1 MNLASNS
8 SSSASAT
15 LVQPATLKDIPRAR
29 TERSALDRLDA
40 VLRKHFHN
48 PDVQA
53 IRVVMATIK
62 SHYMNLGDPAWL
74 FVIAP
79 PGSGKTT
86 TTVMGAAG
94 LPQVQILGSWSAS
107 TFLSGFHGAKQ
118 PGLLEKLGDTTEH
131 DKTFITNGDG
141 IFICKDFT
149 TVISMQR
156 DRRAEI
162 LSQLREIHDGEF
174 RKDFGTGVTKIWRGR
189 VTMIAAVTPALDHA
203 HGMSAALGERFLK
216 IRWDRPELE
225 AGEAAID
232 QQTSERNIAPALI
245 KAVGD
250 VFLDASTTVPEI
262 SNAVRRQIATIANL
276 VAFAR
281 THVYRNAFGNR
292 EILDVS
298 VPEANTRI
306 AKGLAAIARGDAA
319 LQRKDHVDDAVL
331 LDIYRVALDCIPP
344 TRRDVFTAVL
354 KARPVPVGTT
364 PARALEDLQEL
375 GLVELDRP
383 ALTALARG
391 MVDGSRMLEVLNMD

>member
-1 MNLASNS
+1 
-8 SSSASAT
+8 
-15 LVQPATLKDIPRAR
+15 
-29 TERSALDRLDA
+29 
-40 VLRKHFHN
+40 
-48 PDVQA
+48 
-53 IRVVMATIK
+53 
-62 SHYMNLGDPAWL
+62 
-74 FVIAP
+74 
-79 PGSGKTT
+79 
-86 TTVMGAAG
+86 MGAAG
-94 LPQVQILGSWSAS
+94 LPQVQILGAWSAS

-162 LSQLREIHDGEF
+162 LSQLREIHDGEY
-174 RKDFGTGVTKIWRGR
+174 RKDFGTGVTKIGRGR
-189 VTMIAAVTPALDHA
+189 VTMIAAVTPALDRA

-250 VFLDASTTVPEI
+250 VFLDASKAVPEI

-281 THVYRNAFGNR
+281 AYVYRNAFGNR
-292 EILDVS
+292 EIIDVS

-306 AKGLAAIARGDAA
+306 AKGAGRDSPWGRSATAQGCCGRWGPSGHLPCGAGLHSTDAPGCIHSGAGRTPRAGRNYASPCDGRPSETWAGGTRPASFDRFGAGNGGRLPIARGS
-319 LQRKDHVDDAVL
+319 QHGV
-331 LDIYRVALDCIPP
+331 IC
-344 TRRDVFTAVL
+344 
-354 KARPVPVGTT
+354 
-364 PARALEDLQEL
+364 
-375 GLVELDRP
+375 
-383 ALTALARG
+383 
-391 MVDGSRMLEVLNMD
+391 